1 MKTLLMAIAATAAM
15 TAQAASPVDTT
26 FTVSGKRIVLTDS
39 AGQTRVSVYSTD
51 SSRLTRT
58 YETSYVDG
66 QEIERVYISSPFI
79 PQTVGRK
86 KRSPKAHYPLFF
98 MGFNTLQR
106 SAFSTGG
113 NPAMHTRDS
122 KSWEWGI
129 TCATMACRLT
139 SGLALTSA
147 CQMGRVHHHFQGN
160 YVLSTTDGAT
170 SMRLVDDGD
179 VRKSYIS
186 YGYMR
191 IPLMIEWQSRTGG
204 DDLFVALG
212 PSVEMRWKDHSRYYV
227 GDEKRTETSDT
238 NINPL
243 GLNLELRMGYR
254 YIVVYGRAALTPLL
268 KTVSAPKCYQLAFG
282 LGVRI

>member
-1 MKTLLMAIAATAAM
+1 
-15 TAQAASPVDTT
+15 
-26 FTVSGKRIVLTDS
+26 
-39 AGQTRVSVYSTD
+39 
-51 SSRLTRT
+51 
-58 YETSYVDG
+58 
-66 QEIERVYISSPFI
+66 
-79 PQTVGRK
+79 
-86 KRSPKAHYPLFF
+86 
-98 MGFNTLQR
+98 
-106 SAFSTGG
+106 
-113 NPAMHTRDS
+113 
-122 KSWEWGI
+122 
-129 TCATMACRLT
+129 
-139 SGLALTSA
+139 
-147 CQMGRVHHHFQGN
+147 
-160 YVLSTTDGAT
+160 
-170 SMRLVDDGD
+170 MRLVDDGD

-254 YIVVYGRAALTPLL
+254 YVVVYGRAALTPLL
-268 KTVSAPKCYQLAFG
+268 KTASAPKCYQLAFG